1 MIAVILELQ
10 PARPNHHPEL
20 AEALGAELQR
30 IPGHISVERFSKAF
44 RRRGNTR
51 RCPFSP
57 MRMQAGTMG
66 AYRLRLAY
74 VGHDYGRS

>member
-30 IPGHISVERFSKAF
+30 IPGHISVERFS
-44 RRRGNTR
+44 
-51 RCPFSP
+51 
-57 MRMQAGTMG
+57 
-66 AYRLRLAY
+66 
-74 VGHDYGRS
+74 